1 MSSITLLDITS
12 LSSSSS
18 TSRSSRSTSRK
29 KPLSAYLEAQ
39 LALVYLVY
47 VRCVKQL
54 IKEDDPLPKK
64 IYSDVIKANIN
75 Y

>member
-1 MSSITLLDITS
+1 MSSITLLGISS
-12 LSSSSS
+12 LSSGS
-18 TSRSSRSTSRK
+18 TTSSSRSTSIK
-29 KPLSAYLEAQ
+29 KPLPAYLEAQ
-39 LALVYLVY
+39 LALVHLVY

-54 IKEDDPLPKK
+54 VKKEDPLPKK